1 MNPDMGTRESEI
13 VEGGYR
19 QLTGDELTSK
29 LVDKTL
35 LGEYAAVFRFIVCI
49 DKDGKMEGKNNYG
62 AHHFGQCIID
72 QQNNTITVAWDAGWD
87 NTTNRAYD
95 IDGKIKLF
103 DVGTGQWRTTFYDFT
118 DGCNRPLISPQ

>member
-1 MNPDMGTRESEI
+1 
-13 VEGGYR
+13 
-19 QLTGDELTSK
+19 
-29 LVDKTL
+29 
-35 LGEYAAVFRFIVCI
+35 
-49 DKDGKMEGKNNYG
+49 MEGKNNYG